1 MPSRKIRGFVHAIS
15 FFLGEGMTIYGVPPL
30 LSLICFALLAL
41 VVLIRKEMTRVNS
54 LFFMLCINGVFLQT
68 TMFIMFTT
76 QNPRVA
82 LWASRIDHIFIIY
95 SIPLFMHFF
104 HAYLGVNQRRWLI
117 TGAYAGAFAI
127 MWFVWTPLI
136 IEGMNR
142 YEFGYFGRGGRLYP
156 IIGLGVA
163 LSCLYSVGLISVGIY
178 RAHTSI
184 HKNKLKYI
192 LLGFAIMG
200 LMNGLGVLPLLGYA
214 FYPPGTFS
222 FIPLIVFAVGLFR
235 YDLLDLGFII
245 QKGLFYSILTLV
257 LTCLYAAVVMVSNQ
271 ILQTNLF
278 TEGFYVTAFFF
289 LLVVIVFG
297 PIQSRLRAVMTHY
310 FLRETSALKKSMTGV
325 SRQLSTAKDDNKIAQ
340 ILLRTLV
347 EDLKASHASLYLRDV
362 SKPGFRRFASQSL
375 VQQTFPQS
383 YLPDGG
389 PLLTLLHSH
398 KGPLDHKNFGDT
410 GNTSNQVQYK
420 YDMEKLWASVVF
432 PMRMK
437 DDLIGFIVLGEKAS
451 RNLINRE
458 ERNLIMTL
466 VNQTCLA
473 MDNARAYKRLNQLN
487 QTLEKRVTER
497 TRALEQALEQIKQS
511 QEHLIRSESLA
522 AIGQLVA
529 GVAHELNNPISAAMS
544 LMQSTQSELE
554 SENISIS
561 ESILGEM
568 VYIVEALG
576 RMKQIVSSLLCL
588 SHQTDS
594 YTEPVDIN
602 AVVQDALRILDGQIK
617 NTDIQVASDYQWPMP
632 TIQGNFAHLGQV
644 AINIIQ
650 NACQSMSK
658 QAGTVNLSTRYRSD
672 KQQVVF
678 ACQDEGP
685 GINPN
690 IKQDIFKPFFTTKP
704 VGQGTGLGLYISHE
718 IVRKHQGKIYQ
729 ENRVDGGSRFEVVL
743 PVND

>member
-1 MPSRKIRGFVHAIS
+1 
-15 FFLGEGMTIYGVPPL
+15 MTIYGIPPL
-30 LSLICFALLAL
+30 LSLICFAFLAL
-41 VVLIRKEMTRVNS
+41 LVLVRKEMTRVNS
-54 LFFMLCINGVFLQT
+54 LFFMLCVNGAFLQT
-68 TMFIMFTT
+68 TMLILFTT
-76 QNPRVA
+76 QNPRIA

-104 HAYLGVNQRRWLI
+104 HAYLEVKQRRWLI
-117 TGAYAGAFAI
+117 LGAYAGAFGI

-136 IEGMNR
+136 IEGVNR
-142 YEFGYFGRGGRLYP
+142 YNFGYFGRGGSLYP
-156 IIGLGVA
+156 IVGMGVGLA
-163 LSCLYSVGLISVGIY
+163 CLYSIGLIWVSIY
-178 RAHTSI
+178 RAKTSI

-192 LLGFAIMG
+192 LLGFGILG

-245 QKGLFYSILTLV
+245 QKGLFYTILTLL
-257 LTCLYAAVVMVSNQ
+257 LTCLYAGMVIIINQ
-271 ILQTNLF
+271 ILHATLF
-278 TEGFYVTAFFF
+278 AEGFYVTAFFF
-289 LLVVIVFG
+289 LLVVIIFG
-297 PIQSRLRAVMTHY
+297 PIQSRLQAVMTHY
-310 FLRETSALKKSMTGV
+310 FHRETSALKKGMTDV
-325 SRQLSTAKDDNKIAQ
+325 SRQLSTALDDTKIAQ
-340 ILLRTLV
+340 ILLRVLV
-347 EDLKASHASLYLRDV
+347 ENLKVSHATLYLRDV
-362 SKPGFRRFASQSL
+362 SKKGFRRMVSKSL
-375 VQQTFPQS
+375 IPKTFPQS
-383 YLPDGG
+383 YMPDSG
-389 PLLTLLHSH
+389 PLMMLLHQN
-398 KGPLDHKNFGDT
+398 KGPLDQEKFG
-410 GNTSNQVQYK
+410 GTSVNDNQSQCK

-437 DDLIGFIVLGEKAS
+437 NRLIGFLVLGEKTS

-466 VNQTCLA
+466 VNQASLA
-473 MDNARAYKRLNQLN
+473 MDNARAYKQLN
-487 QTLEKRVTER
+487 KLNKTLEKQVAKR

-511 QEHLIRSESLA
+511 QEHLIRAESLA

-554 SENISIS
+554 SQKISIS
-561 ESILGEM
+561 ESVRDDM
-568 VYIVEALG
+568 AYIIKALG

-594 YTEPVDIN
+594 YTEPVDVN

-617 NTDIQVASDYQWPMP
+617 NTDIQVASDYQWPIP

-650 NACQSMSK
+650 NACQSMSN
-658 QAGTVNLSTRYRSD
+658 QVGTVKLTTRYRSD
-672 KQQVVF
+672 KQEVVF
-678 ACQDEGP
+678 ACQDDGP
-685 GINPN
+685 GINPT

-704 VGQGTGLGLYISHE
+704 AGQGTGLGLYISHE
-718 IVRKHQGKIYQ
+718 IVRKHQGNIYQ
-729 ENRVDGGSRFEVVL
+729 ENGPDGGSRFEVVL
-743 PVND
+743 PVSD